1 MVPVKRYLY
10 CPNHACLILVLN
22 TGRMNELNLLQL
34 QHESETWNRSLN
46 MMNDEI
52 IRFKTRLSE
61 VLRTGFDNSLLNDL
75 EHFQTR
81 FLEADEWIIILRNE
95 LAEMNM
101 LMIRVKHEQEQL
113 QPKLEPFTNL
123 MRKHIAVVQDKFNQL
138 QSAFNVFLS
147 ASILY
152 Q

>member
-1 MVPVKRYLY
+1 MF
-10 CPNHACLILVLN
+10 
-22 TGRMNELNLLQL
+22 T
-34 QHESETWNRSLN
+34 
-46 MMNDEI
+46 
-52 IRFKTRLSE
+52 
-61 VLRTGFDNSLLNDL
+61 
-75 EHFQTR
+75 
-81 FLEADEWIIILRNE
+81 
-95 LAEMNM
+95 
-101 LMIRVKHEQEQL
+101 HEQEQL